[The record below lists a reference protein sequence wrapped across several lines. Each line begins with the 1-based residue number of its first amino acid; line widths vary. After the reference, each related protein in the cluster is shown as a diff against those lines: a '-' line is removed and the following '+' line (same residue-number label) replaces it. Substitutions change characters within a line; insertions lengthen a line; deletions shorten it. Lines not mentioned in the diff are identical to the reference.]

1 MEITSL
7 CWNPNYKDLFAVGF
21 GSYNFYEQVQ
31 YPSFCKRERT
41 TRSRCSSQDKGVS
54 SYVCVFS
61 LKNPSF
67 PEYLCAANS
76 GVMCVDI
83 HSKHPHMLAAGLA
96 DGTVAV
102 YNMQEINKDPKSKY
116 RSSPADCAYSFP

>member
-1 MEITSL
+1 M
-7 CWNPNYKDLFAVGF
+7 
-21 GSYNFYEQVQ
+21 
-31 YPSFCKRERT
+31 
-41 TRSRCSSQDKGVS
+41 S

-102 YNMQEINKDPKSKY
+102 YNMQEILNNIKLQTQFINLSHV
-116 RSSPADCAYSFP
+116 

>member
-1 MEITSL
+1 M
-7 CWNPNYKDLFAVGF
+7 
-21 GSYNFYEQVQ
+21 
-31 YPSFCKRERT
+31 
-41 TRSRCSSQDKGVS
+41 
-54 SYVCVFS
+54 CVFS

-102 YNMQEINKDPKSKY
+102 YNMQENKKDP
-116 RSSPADCAYSFP
+116 SPADSTGTIR

>member
-1 MEITSL
+1 M
-7 CWNPNYKDLFAVGF
+7 N
-21 GSYNFYEQVQ
+21 
-31 YPSFCKRERT
+31 
-41 TRSRCSSQDKGVS
+41 QDKGVS

-83 HSKHPHMLAAGLA
+83 HSRHPHMLVAGFA

-102 YNMQEINKDPKSKY
+102 YNMQVFSQSATCTA
-116 RSSPADCAYSFP
+116 RSFRKRKTGF

>member
-1 MEITSL
+1 MND
-7 CWNPNYKDLFAVGF
+7 C
-21 GSYNFYEQVQ
+21 
-31 YPSFCKRERT
+31 
-41 TRSRCSSQDKGVS
+41 SQDKGVS

-102 YNMQEINKDPKSKY
+102 YNMQEILNYLNQQIQFINLYRKSDI
-116 RSSPADCAYSFP
+116 AL